1 MYRWSCITYYSIL
14 PCFIVVFLCLFIGL
28 NQVVADDH
36 ACATESKKADV
47 NNLVEGLGQDL
58 ASILASQASQAEK
71 MSQTLTAVCNTA
83 E

>member
-1 MYRWSCITYYSIL
+1 MTMYIIL
-14 PCFIVVFLCLFIGL
+14 QHIVVFLYLFIGL

-47 NNLVEGLGQDL
+47 NSLVDGLGTDL
-58 ASILASQASQAEK
+58 ASIIASQASQSEK
-71 MSQTLTAVCNTA
+71 MSQTLTAVCNAA